1 MKTNPNEKVFCI
13 FYIDNK
19 RWPTI
24 KEDIEKAGYKNL
36 RVYIPLIKI
45 QKRSRSM
52 KDYLE
57 PVPMLFSYGF
67 MRMSIKRAFDKQFL
81 NKLKREIPG
90 IMGWVKA
97 PSYLH
102 RKRKMCRIDNKED
115 FDDFTMVAMATREEV
130 KSLMKT
136 AKRNRVF
143 SKDDIA
149 NIKVGDTVVLHSF
162 PFDGVMAEVLEVNL
176 SSKKVVVMLYP
187 ESNYSIK
194 TTVSMESIIYSV
206 YSDYNDNIDEEGGTP
221 DFVMDN
227 LVADETDFD
236 ILIDGEE

>member
-1 MKTNPNEKVFCI
+1 METNPKEKVFCI

-19 RWPTI
+19 RWSTI
-24 KEDIEKAGYKNL
+24 KEDLENAGYKNL
-36 RVYIPLIKI
+36 KVYIPVVKI

-90 IMGWVKA
+90 IRGWVKA

-102 RKRKMCRIDNKED
+102 RKREMKRIDNKDE
-115 FDDFTMVAMATREEV
+115 FDDFTMVAQATKEEV
-130 KSLMKT
+130 KSLMRTSK
-136 AKRNRVF
+136 KNRIF

-149 NIKVGDTVVLHSF
+149 NIQVGDTVVLHSF

-187 ESNYSIK
+187 ETNYSIK

-206 YSDYNDNIDEEGGTP
+206 YRDFDDNIDEEGGTP
-221 DFVMDN
+221 DYVMDN
-227 LVADETDFD
+227 LMAEETEFE
-236 ILIDGEE
+236 IDGEE